1 MSRRN
6 MSERAMGG
14 LMLCEELG
22 VNSAAFTTALSNP
35 QTTERK
41 ALLSFLKEIFQPK
54 TEALDSQD
62 PEKTLKAVSLRENSL
77 KDLDSKLFAYKN
89 GIDSKD
95 GQTGKK
101 SLEGLTKTLGELLK
115 QSGINTREGAVEAID
130 QIAEK
135 YNLSSEQKKE
145 IIKSLDA
152 QKKQVVLDWF
162 DTTGVN
168 TGRPQQFSANGVWT
182 STCPHCQT
190 AKQQA
195 A

>member
-22 VNSAAFTTALSNP
+22 VNSAAFAAPSNA

-62 PEKTLKAVSLRENSL
+62 PEKTAKAVSSWESSL
-77 KDLDSKLFAYKN
+77 KDLDNKLFAYKN
-89 GIDSKD
+89 GVGRED
-95 GQTGKK
+95 GQTSNKAF
-101 SLEGLTKTLGELLK
+101 ENLTKTLGELLK

-152 QKKQVVLDWF
+152 QKKQITADWF
-162 DTTGVN
+162 NAPTKNIPPQSSVN
-168 TGRPQQFSANGVWT
+168 DKWIH
-182 STCPHCQT
+182 TCPHCR
-190 AKQQA
+190 KA

>member
-22 VNSAAFTTALSNP
+22 VNSAAFTAAPSNT

-62 PEKTLKAVSLRENSL
+62 PEKTAKAVSSWESSL
-77 KDLDSKLFAYKN
+77 KDLDNKLFAYKN
-89 GIDSKD
+89 GVGRED
-95 GQTGKK
+95 GQTSNKAF
-101 SLEGLTKTLGELLK
+101 ENLTKTLGELLK

-152 QKKQVVLDWF
+152 QKKQITADWF
-162 DTTGVN
+162 N
-168 TGRPQQFSANGVWT
+168 TPTKNISPQFSVNNEWT
-182 STCPHCQT
+182 KTCPHCQ
-190 AKQQA
+190 KA